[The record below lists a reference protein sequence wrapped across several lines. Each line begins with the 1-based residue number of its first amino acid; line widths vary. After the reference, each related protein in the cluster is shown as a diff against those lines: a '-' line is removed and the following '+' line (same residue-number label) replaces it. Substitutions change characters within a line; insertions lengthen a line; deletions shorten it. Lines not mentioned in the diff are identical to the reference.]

1 MILNF
6 IDDVEKLKMSVD
18 AITADVEE
26 IARELEL
33 EVRPGEFSSWLGG

>member
-26 IARELEL
+26 IARELE
-33 EVRPGEFSSWLGG
+33 PGDVSEML